1 MSFAVIKIVG
11 LNPSK
16 ARTRDIVM
24 RVSHNGLET
33 WAQVWMKMCN
43 GNRAWLSVVK
53 FQGRTYFSHFFYSS
67 IVPIFEDKD
76 SFICNGD
83 I

>member
-1 MSFAVIKIVG
+1 MSFGVIKIVG

-16 ARTRDIVM
+16 ARTRDIVI

-33 WAQVWMKMCN
+33 WAQVWMSN
-43 GNRAWLSVVK
+43 GNRAWRSVVK

>member
-1 MSFAVIKIVG
+1 M
-11 LNPSK
+11 
-16 ARTRDIVM
+16 RDIVI

-33 WAQVWMKMCN
+33 WAQVSMKMCN
-43 GNRAWLSVVK
+43 GNRAWRSVVK
-53 FQGRTYFSHFFYSS
+53 FQGRTYFSHFFYLF